1 MSNFFFGLLIA
12 AMLATLGA
20 LIIGLFAFARG
31 GEFNEKH
38 GNRLMRLRV
47 FLQGLALVLFIAA
60 IVTSQSGE

>member
-1 MSNFFFGLLIA
+1 MSNFFFVLLIA
-12 AMLATLGA
+12 AMLATLAA
-20 LIIGLFAFARG
+20 LILGLFAFAKG

-47 FLQGLALVLFIAA
+47 FLQGLALACFVGA